1 MPTKNWMRRLSL
13 LLPAAAALS
22 LWFASDALAQSAAGR
37 GSLPRDLAIA
47 SDRPG
52 GGANVIASGLSAI
65 VTKYTPMR
73 GVVKPVGDV
82 TAWINLMEQ
91 KEVDMGVT
99 AMTSLGDA
107 YYGRAT
113 FKEPRP
119 AYRLVQLG
127 TPQTW
132 AILVPDKEKIETPAE
147 LKAYLKGKRFSHRWA
162 NPVIDQYNR
171 AAFANLGM
179 TEADIVPVPSATYDQ
194 YAAAWSEGRLAA
206 SGGTIGVGIFEQMHQ
221 ARPFRFVS
229 LDPSAEAVQRMRA
242 VEPSTYL
249 SRQEPG
255 PRGVVKA
262 IDTLTYDYGFVVRTD
277 IGSDAV
283 YEVVKALWEHQP
295 ELAAIHPL
303 LKNWV
308 PAEKRWVNP
317 TAILPYHAGAIR
329 FYREKGLWTAEMEAL
344 QNKLLAQTP
353 KR

>member
-1 MPTKNWMRRLSL
+1 MSNTNRMRCFPAL
-13 LLPAAAALS
+13 LLAVASLS
-22 LWFASDALAQSAAGR
+22 VWFAPSACAQASAGR

-52 GGANVIASGLSAI
+52 GAANVIAGGLSAI
-65 VTKYTPMR
+65 LTKYTPMR

-82 TAWINLMEQ
+82 AAWLDPMQQ
-91 KEVDMGVT
+91 KELDMGVT
-99 AMTSLGDA
+99 AMTSLSDA
-107 YYGRAT
+107 YYGRAS

-119 AYRLVQLG
+119 VYQLVQLG

-132 AILVPDKEKIETPAE
+132 AILVPDKEKVETAAE

-162 NPVIDQYNR
+162 NPLIDQYNR
-171 AAFANLGM
+171 AAFANLGL
-179 TEADIVPVPSATYDQ
+179 TEADIVPVPAATYDQ
-194 YAAAWSEGRLAA
+194 YAAAWNEGRLAA
-206 SGGTIGVGIFEQMHQ
+206 SGGTIGVGIYEQMHQ
-221 ARPFRFVS
+221 ARPFRFIT

-242 VEPSTYL
+242 VEPSVYL

-255 PRGVVKA
+255 PRGVTKA

-277 IGSDAV
+277 IGNDAV
-283 YEVVKALWEHQP
+283 YAVVKALWEHQP

-317 TAILPYHAGAIR
+317 TAILPYHAGAIL
-329 FYREKGLWTAEMEAL
+329 FYRERGLWTAEMEAL
-344 QNKLLAQTP
+344 QKKLLAETP